1 MVREDGLVEFPAS
14 PQQLE
19 EALDRIFRGRI
30 NVARQAEA
38 LGMPVER
45 LKQLATDYILA
56 CPMDEF

>member
-1 MVREDGLVEFPAS
+1 MAGENGLVEFPAS

-19 EALDRIFRGRI
+19 EALDRIFRGKI

-45 LKQLATDYILA
+45 LKQLTTDYILA
-56 CPMDEF
+56 RPMDKF

>member
-1 MVREDGLVEFPAS
+1 MAREDGLVEFPAS

-19 EALDRIFRGRI
+19 EALDRIFRGKI

-45 LKQLATDYILA
+45 LKQLTTDYILA
-56 CPMDEF
+56 RPMDKF